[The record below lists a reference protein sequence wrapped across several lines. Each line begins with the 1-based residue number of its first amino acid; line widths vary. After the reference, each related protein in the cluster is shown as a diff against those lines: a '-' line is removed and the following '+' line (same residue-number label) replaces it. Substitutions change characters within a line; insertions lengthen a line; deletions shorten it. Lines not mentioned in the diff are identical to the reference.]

1 MSEYFKRR
9 YTIFFYYDL
18 GGEGDLGDEQVWD
31 KNSKLFGDKQ
41 RMVMAINEL
50 SHVKSA
56 RKDIAELEVE
66 MAECMAKWRIII

>member
-1 MSEYFKRR
+1 M
-9 YTIFFYYDL
+9 
-18 GGEGDLGDEQVWD
+18 GDEQVWD
-31 KNSKLFGDKQ
+31 KKSKLFGDKQ

-56 RKDIAELEVE
+56 RKDIAELEAE